1 MVQVQL
7 PLGWNTYLLFNSDIV
22 KFVEKP
28 MKRETE
34 SIVFVDLSIFDWI
47 FLRFIFE
54 SFLFQI
60 FVLWKFIKT

>member
-28 MKRETE
+28 MKKETE

>member
-47 FLRFIFE
+47 FLRFIF
-54 SFLFQI
+54 
-60 FVLWKFIKT
+60 